1 MSKHNERERKLFYRA
16 EGKEL
21 RIQKEIGL
29 HGGEEYGYLISKS
42 DTGLVLT
49 GYNHWKNLLTLEEAE
64 EFVAKYEG

>member
-1 MSKHNERERKLFYRA
+1 MRNYKERERKLFYRA

-29 HGGEEYGYLISKS
+29 HGGDEYGYLISKA

-64 EFVAKYEG
+64 EFVAEYDG